1 MNYFL
6 VLLGLIIGSEFSVFF
21 AGSFL
26 FLKDKKLHSVAT
38 WLISLAGGTML
49 GAAFLAMLP
58 KAMNFA
64 DSKSVLFVVLL
75 GILFFF
81 LLEKLILWR
90 QCNNKDCE
98 RHQNASGPLILIGD
112 SFHNAIDGVV
122 IASAFLSSMEL
133 GWVVTLTVFAHE
145 IPHKLGDFG
154 VLIKNGF
161 SRKAAWW
168 YNVLVGSTSL
178 LFGSL
183 AFFMMHLVSNV
194 LPWILAFSAASFL
207 YVSLADLV
215 PQMHQK
221 SRLKDSLIQIFLIL
235 AGIFII
241 YLVVHA
247 RS

>member
-1 MNYFL
+1 MYYFI
-6 VLLGLIIGSEFSVFF
+6 VLTGLIIGSELSVFV

-26 FLKDKKLHSVAT
+26 FLQEKKLQTIAT

-58 KAMNFA
+58 KAFHLASSPNGILML
-64 DSKSVLFVVLL
+64 VLS

-90 QCNNKDCE
+90 NCNNKDCE

-112 SFHNAIDGVV
+112 SFHNAIDGIV
-122 IASAFLSSMEL
+122 IASAFLSSPEL
-133 GWVVTLTVFAHE
+133 GWVVMLTVFAHE

-161 SRKAAWW
+161 SRSAALW

-183 AFFMMHLVSNV
+183 AYFMMHAVNNV

-221 SRLKDSLIQIFLIL
+221 SRPKDSLIQITLIL
-235 AGIFII
+235 TGIFII

-247 RS
+247 R